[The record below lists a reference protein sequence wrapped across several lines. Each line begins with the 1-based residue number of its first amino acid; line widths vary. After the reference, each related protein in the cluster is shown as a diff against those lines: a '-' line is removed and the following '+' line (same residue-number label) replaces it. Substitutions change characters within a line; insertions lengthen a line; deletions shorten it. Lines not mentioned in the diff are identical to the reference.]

1 MEKMLSNKVE
11 KRIASSIFITLTP
24 PRRDHMVKSEAK
36 SQRTQL
42 PPSNSLSKEALKSA
56 APSLIQTSSGAVKGS
71 RGCYRG
77 TVGVS
82 NGGCSALPTP
92 PILSCNAVDPSLDS
106 IFPPPPPC
114 SKPFS
119 VETLGPDLQTQTS
132 VSPTSLQTTSTF
144 AAEPRQPKIMTST
157 LGWAGEHQTER
168 KVENSV
174 AKDICAFCHKNISPG
189 TPTLEAMNKQY
200 HADCFTCRTCHSA
213 LVGQR
218 YYQKEGRP
226 LCVTCY
232 QNTLEKC
239 RKCQALI
246 VNQIVR
252 AMGHGFHPECFTCVV
267 CHRAIGDEVFAV
279 GDDDAVHCL
288 DDFYR
293 KYASVCSACERPI
306 IPSDGRD
313 SYKIE
318 CMGQNFHEDCYRCER
333 CWVLLSPEPTEEG
346 CYPLGSHLL
355 CKSCHIKHT
364 EESSC

>member
-1 MEKMLSNKVE
+1 MLSNKVE

-24 PRRDHMVKSEAK
+24 PRRDHMVRSEAK

-77 TVGVS
+77 TVGIS

-114 SKPFS
+114 AKPFS

-132 VSPTSLQTTSTF
+132 VSPTSLQV
-144 AAEPRQPKIMTST
+144 T
-157 LGWAGEHQTER
+157 LFLL
-168 KVENSV
+168 
-174 AKDICAFCHKNISPG
+174 KDLSGQSLFNAIHICAFCHKNISPG